1 MREEV
6 ADDKEICGGLQ
17 VRAYLWSRS
26 ILCPNCTGLIPL
38 SPTWEISKSQ
48 KWGCR
53 LIPNPGFGLVGFEV
67 VSLADVSRGTVKK
80 AIAVCPMCGFTC
92 PKGHPAAEAR
102 AGRMD
107 HIHYITVQR
116 DMYPI
121 YRAGKKPIQG
131 KAPLDFVVPGEL
143 WYHSWLI
150 RHKTLAAA
158 GIKDA
163 LIETDPQLP
172 ELGLFGGTETQ
183 YAPGV
188 ELFGLPPDP
197 WEDENG

>member
-1 MREEV
+1 
-6 ADDKEICGGLQ
+6 
-17 VRAYLWSRS
+17 
-26 ILCPNCTGLIPL
+26 
-38 SPTWEISKSQ
+38 
-48 KWGCR
+48 
-53 LIPNPGFGLVGFEV
+53 
-67 VSLADVSRGTVKK
+67 
-80 AIAVCPMCGFTC
+80 
-92 PKGHPAAEAR
+92 
-102 AGRMD
+102 MD

-121 YRAGKKPIQG
+121 YRTGKKPIQG